1 MNEKL
6 ITSNRG
12 QRCKERRAFPSESV
26 AGIKR
31 ITIRSFGIP
40 REIPPSV
47 LSLNG
52 KRVPSG
58 GGGVGE
64 DNETVIAFLI
74 VKWIGNTNWSFR
86 DCNDSF
92 CFSIVHV
99 FSWMNTFILQRLMS
113 LWYLFKWML
122 ESFYIS
128 IESFWINIYFLLFII
143 FEASPPFLMILE

>member
-6 ITSNRG
+6 TTSNRG

-99 FSWMNTFILQRLMS
+99 FHD
-113 LWYLFKWML
+113 
-122 ESFYIS
+122 
-128 IESFWINIYFLLFII
+128 WILLFSSDWCLFDI
-143 FEASPPFLMILE
+143 FSSECLSRSTYRLNRSE